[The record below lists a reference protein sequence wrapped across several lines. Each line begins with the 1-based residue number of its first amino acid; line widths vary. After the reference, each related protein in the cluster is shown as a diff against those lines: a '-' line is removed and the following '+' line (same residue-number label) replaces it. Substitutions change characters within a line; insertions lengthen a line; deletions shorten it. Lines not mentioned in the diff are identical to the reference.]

1 MRRERGSVIAVQP
14 ASSREEE
21 ELTIGARMRII
32 GMDIHRVFAEVV
44 ALDEGVIK
52 RLGRIGMTR
61 PHLEAFARTLFPTD
75 HVIVEATG
83 NATAVME
90 ILAPH
95 VARVV
100 VANPLQVHLIAKA
113 KIKTDAI
120 DARVL
125 AKLYAAGFL
134 PEVWIP
140 DAATLARRRQVT
152 RRRQLVR
159 QRVRLKSMIQSIL
172 HANLLPQC
180 PFADLLGGKGR
191 SWLKAQYLPDDERKA
206 VEQHTEEY
214 DRLSDALKGVE
225 RDIAQTALADSN
237 VKRLMTIPGIDMIV
251 AVGVMAAIG
260 RIDRFDSPDKLAAY
274 IGLNPSVHQ
283 SGNNPAYHG
292 RITKRG
298 CSNARHLLVEASWQ
312 TVRSPGPLHAFYER
326 VRAKRG
332 NHIAAVAVARKLA
345 VIIWHLL
352 TKGEDY
358 SWVRPSLHAKKLRDL
373 ELRAGHPQRRGQK
386 GASYDYNIS
395 QRRNEERDRVQQAE
409 GAYRRLTS
417 GWQRR
422 GPSPKPTGAANEGRR

>member
-1 MRRERGSVIAVQP
+1 
-14 ASSREEE
+14 
-21 ELTIGARMRII
+21 MRII
-32 GMDIHRVFAEVV
+32 GMDIHRVFAEAMV
-44 ALDEGVIK
+44 LEDGEIK

-61 PHLEAFARTLFPTD
+61 DHLEDFARTLCPTD
-75 HVIVEATG
+75 HVVVEATG
-83 NATAVME
+83 NATAVTE

-95 VARVV
+95 VARVA

-140 DAATLARRRQVT
+140 DAETLARRRQVT

-159 QRVRLKSMIQSIL
+159 QRVRLKSIVQSIL
-172 HANLLPQC
+172 HANLIPPC
-180 PFADLLGGKGR
+180 PFADLFGGKGR
-191 SWLKAQYLPDDERKA
+191 PWLRAQHLPDDEREA
-206 VEQHTEEY
+206 VDRHVEEY
-214 DRLSDALKGVE
+214 DRLSEALKGVE
-225 RDIAQTALADSN
+225 RDIARAALADAN
-237 VKRLMTIPGIDMIV
+237 VTRLMTIPGVDMVV
-251 AVGVMAAIG
+251 AVGLMAAIG
-260 RIDRFDSPDKLAAY
+260 RVDRFDGPDKLVAY

-283 SGNNPAYHG
+283 SGDGPAHHG

-298 CSNARHLLVEASWQ
+298 RSDARHLLVEAAWQ

-373 ELRAGHPQRRGQK
+373 ELRAGHPPRRGRK
-386 GASYDYNIS
+386 GASYDYNIT
-395 QRRNEERDRVQQAE
+395 QRRRDERNLAQQAE
-409 GAYRRLTS
+409 GAYRRMTS
-417 GWQRR
+417 GWRQR
-422 GPSPKPTGAANEGRR
+422 GPHAKPTGATNEERR